1 MKFKNQKM
9 LFEKYF
15 VKYNGILFTFAFAYD
30 DFKSLMQNFGDWFKN
45 LNTLERF

>member
-15 VKYNGILFTFAFAYD
+15 VKYNGILLTFAFAFD
-30 DFKSLMQNFGDWFKN
+30 DFKSLLQNLGDWSKI